1 MLPRASSFSLEAQQR
16 QQSTAAPNKSTRLSR
31 HQVLQENLHDVSC
44 HFSAFSHTFCLTF
57 CRTCPPSTVQL
68 AAAAIAA
75 AVLES
80 SALAAQPAAAWDEFK
95 AAVNVGAETI
105 VFGTDTQASMQIS
118 ALAVLTIDWGNVIL
132 DVARWNVWRDMADS
146 QETATVTLLPE
157 NAVEHLS
164 FGLADEART
173 VHGKPYAYDVMLV
186 EPSDGTYTF
195 TPPPPSPLEHRRQS
209 SLRAPMTSIQRSMPD
224 SSFKSPRCCFS
235 MRSRTSSL
243 SRICF

>member
-1 MLPRASSFSLEAQQR
+1 MLPGASSFSLEAQQR

-57 CRTCPPSTVQL
+57 CRTCTPSTVQL

-105 VFGTDTQASMQIS
+105 VFGTDSQASMQIS

-132 DVARWNVWRDMADS
+132 DVARWNVWRDMADG
-146 QETATVTLLPE
+146 QKTATVTLLPE

-209 SLRAPMTSIQRSMPD
+209 SLRAPMTSIQGSMPD

-235 MRSRTSSL
+235 MRSRASSL